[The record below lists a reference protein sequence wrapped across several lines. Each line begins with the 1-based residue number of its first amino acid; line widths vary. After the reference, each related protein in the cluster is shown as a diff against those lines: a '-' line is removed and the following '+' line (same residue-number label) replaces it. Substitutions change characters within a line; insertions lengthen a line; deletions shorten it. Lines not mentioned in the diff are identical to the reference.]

1 MPSPSLLQRLKERK
15 LVGGA
20 VAGNGMLPHFVVLVA
35 LWVLIVTTLLSLL
48 AQGVRQTGE
57 QQVFRWVLQGLYV
70 ASLVWYLARTGPP
83 LARLPEIASLV
94 LKRWRGGPWIPVVF
108 VALLFLLVVGSSD
121 GADIALLLT
130 IPGAFWVL
138 LAWWRKIRLR
148 LIVQGLALA
157 AIAFLAGLQFY
168 QQGFVSEIAYF
179 LLAGMTAPM
188 YVAGTLLVERTR
200 AGSVRLPD
208 GIGNALKGFLWGC
221 LLFVPMGLFN
231 AADGSPGSG
240 FEWVNQWWMIPIQPL
255 FSGVAEETLWR
266 LLLLP
271 LCYLL
276 LRPAFPKH
284 PAVPLVAA
292 VLFSAIAFGM
302 GHGYSLD
309 RLLTTGL
316 MYGLAMA
323 TAFARRGYEH
333 AVGAHYMVNFIPW
346 VMVFLAN

>member
-1 MPSPSLLQRLKERK
+1 MESDTATRGDTGHAHGTVWK
-15 LVGGA
+15 A
-20 VAGNGMLPHFVVLVA
+20 PHFVVLVA
-35 LWVLIVTTLLSLL
+35 LWVLIVATLLVLL
-48 AQGVRQTGE
+48 ALGVRQTGE
-57 QQVFRWVLQGLYV
+57 HQAFRWTLQGLYV

-83 LARLPEIASLV
+83 VAHLPEIPSLM
-94 LKRWRGGPWIPVVF
+94 LKRWKGGRWIPVVL

-121 GADIALLLT
+121 GADLALLLT
-130 IPGAFWVL
+130 IPGTLWVL
-138 LAWWRKIRLR
+138 IAWWRKIRLG

-157 AIAFLAGLQFY
+157 AIAFLGGLQVY
-168 QQGFVSEIAYF
+168 QQGFIGDVAYF

-188 YVAGTLLVERTR
+188 YVAGALLVGRTK
-200 AGSVRLPD
+200 AGAVRLPD
-208 GIGNALKGFLWGC
+208 GVRNALKGFLWGC
-221 LLFVPMGLFN
+221 LLFLPLGLFN

-240 FEWVNQWWMIPIQPL
+240 FEWVNQWWMTPVLPF

-266 LLLLP
+266 LLVLP

-276 LRPAFPKH
+276 LRPAFPKQ

-292 VLFSAIAFGM
+292 VLFSAIAFGL
-302 GHGYSLD
+302 GHGYNLD

-316 MYGLAMA
+316 MYGLALA
-323 TAFARRGYEH
+323 TVFTRRDYEH

>member
-1 MPSPSLLQRLKERK
+1 MKSDTATRGETGDARGT
-15 LVGGA
+15 GGK
-20 VAGNGMLPHFVVLVA
+20 VPHFVVLVA
-35 LWVLIVTTLLSLL
+35 LWVPIVATLLVLL
-48 AQGVRQTGE
+48 AQGVRQTDE
-57 QQVFRWVLQGLYV
+57 YQVVRWTLQGLYV
-70 ASLVWYLARTGPP
+70 ASLVWYLAHTGPP
-83 LARLPEIASLV
+83 VAQLPQIPSLM
-94 LKRWRGGPWIPVVF
+94 LKRWQGGRWIPVLL
-108 VALLFLLVVGSSD
+108 VAFLFLFVVGDGD
-121 GADIALLLT
+121 GADIVLLLT
-130 IPGAFWVL
+130 IPATLWVL
-138 LAWWRKIRLR
+138 LAWWREIRLG
-148 LIVQGLALA
+148 LIFQGLALA

-168 QQGFVSEIAYF
+168 QQGFVSDIAYY

-188 YVAGTLLVERTR
+188 YVAGALLVGRTNVG
-200 AGSVRLPD
+200 AVRLRD
-208 GIGNALKGFLWGC
+208 GTGNALKGFLWGC

-240 FEWVNQWWMIPIQPL
+240 FEWVNQWWMTPVLPL

-292 VLFSAIAFGM
+292 VLFSAIAFGL
-302 GHGYSLD
+302 GHGYNLD

-323 TAFARRGYEH
+323 TVFARRDYEH

>member
-1 MPSPSLLQRLKERK
+1 MEPDTGTRGETGSADGT
-15 LVGGA
+15 GGKA
-20 VAGNGMLPHFVVLVA
+20 RHFVVLVA
-35 LWVLIVTTLLSLL
+35 LWVLIVATLLILL
-48 AQGVRQTGE
+48 AQGVRQTDE
-57 QQVFRWVLQGLYV
+57 HQVFRWGLQGLYV
-70 ASLVWYLARTGPP
+70 AILVWYLARTGPP
-83 LARLPEIASLV
+83 LARLPKIPSLM
-94 LKRWRGGPWIPVVF
+94 LKRWRAGPWIPVVF
-108 VALLFLLVVGSSD
+108 VALLFLFVVGSSD

-130 IPGAFWVL
+130 IPGTLWVL
-138 LAWWRKIRLR
+138 IAWWRKIRLG

-157 AIAFLAGLQFY
+157 AIAFLAGLEFY
-168 QQGFVSEIAYF
+168 QRGFVSEIAYF

-188 YVAGTLLVERTR
+188 YVAGVLLVERTR
-200 AGSVRLPD
+200 VGAVRLPS

-240 FEWVNQWWMIPIQPL
+240 FEWVNQWWMTPVLPF

-284 PAVPLVAA
+284 PALPLVAA
-292 VLFSAIAFGM
+292 VLFSAIAFGL
-302 GHGYSLD
+302 GHGYNLD

-316 MYGLAMA
+316 MYGLAIA
-323 TAFARRGYEH
+323 TVFARRDYEH

>member
-1 MPSPSLLQRLKERK
+1 MPEPSPNQRLKERK
-15 LVGGA
+15 LVQWGVTRNG
-20 VAGNGMLPHFVVLVA
+20 VAPHFVVLVA
-35 LWVLIVTTLLSLL
+35 LWVLIVATLLFLL
-48 AQGVRQTGE
+48 AQGVRQTDE
-57 QQVFRWVLQGLYV
+57 RQVLRWVLQGLYV
-70 ASLVWYLARTGPP
+70 ACLVWYLARTGPSLAWLSEIPP
-83 LARLPEIASLV
+83 LM

-108 VALLFLLVVGSSD
+108 VALLFLFVLGSSD
-121 GADIALLLT
+121 GADIVLLLT
-130 IPGAFWVL
+130 IPGATWVL
-138 LAWWRKIRLR
+138 LAWWRKIRLG

-188 YVAGTLLVERTR
+188 YVAGALLVERTR
-200 AGSVRLPD
+200 VGTVRLPD

-240 FEWVNQWWMIPIQPL
+240 FEWVNQWWMTPVQPL

-292 VLFSAIAFGM
+292 VVFSAVAFGL
-302 GHGYSLD
+302 GHGYNLD

-323 TAFARRGYEH
+323 AAFARRSYEH